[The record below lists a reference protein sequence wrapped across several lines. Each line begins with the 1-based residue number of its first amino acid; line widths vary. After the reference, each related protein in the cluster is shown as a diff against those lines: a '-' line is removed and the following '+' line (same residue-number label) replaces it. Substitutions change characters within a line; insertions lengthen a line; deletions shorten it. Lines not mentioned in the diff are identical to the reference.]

1 MAVNWRLKTYLAKS
15 HNIFKAADLRRKII
29 EETNI
34 QISKQQICNLL
45 NGKPKSIKLK
55 TIEVICTA
63 LNCKLSDFCEVKFG
77 KIKSDRLK
85 KLSFE
90 TTTYKAR
97 CKSNLP
103 NPRDYE

>member
-1 MAVNWRLKTYLAKS
+1 MAVNWRLKTYLVKN
-15 HNIFKAADLRRKII
+15 HNIHKAVEFRQKII
-29 EETNI
+29 DETNI

-63 LNCKLSDFCEVKFG
+63 LDCNLSDFCEIKPG
-77 KIKSDRLK
+77 KIKSEKLK

-90 TTTYKAR
+90 NTTYGAR
-97 CKSNLP
+97 SKSNFP
-103 NPRDYE
+103 EPKDYE